1 MTDPKQI
8 DTQNNKIDALLQMRQ
23 DGMYNYTQSS
33 DELMRLGVKI
43 GNKSTGQ
50 VTLPNSFTPHLDKF
64 ERSMLEF
71 EWEVTYKD
79 GTILKQFDDG
89 DNRDNHKSFKDID
102 HSKIKSVAYISNF
115 NYQTDNVE
123 KRIIVRLDWE
133 TGLFNFLNGFAPQDL
148 RAKCCMK
155 PLEGEK
161 KLILFARKRFSS
173 ASGQSQSEFK
183 ELIKIT
189 DEFSFYN
196 RFILGYQVPSGEKMT
211 VIIEPN
217 GDMKIFDN

>member
-8 DTQNNKIDALLQMRQ
+8 DIQNNKIDALLQARQ
-23 DGMYNYTQSS
+23 EGMYNYTQSS
-33 DELMRLGVKI
+33 DELMRLGVKV

-79 GTILKQFDDG
+79 GTVLKQFDDG

-115 NYQTDNVE
+115 DYQTDNVE

-133 TGLFNFLNGFAPQDL
+133 TGLFEFLNGFAPQDL

-155 PLEGEK
+155 PLDGEK

-173 ASGQSQSEFK
+173 ASGQAQSEFK
-183 ELIKIT
+183 ELIKIA

-196 RFILGYQVPSGEKMT
+196 RFVLGYQVPSGEKMT

-217 GDMKIFDN
+217 GNMKIFDN